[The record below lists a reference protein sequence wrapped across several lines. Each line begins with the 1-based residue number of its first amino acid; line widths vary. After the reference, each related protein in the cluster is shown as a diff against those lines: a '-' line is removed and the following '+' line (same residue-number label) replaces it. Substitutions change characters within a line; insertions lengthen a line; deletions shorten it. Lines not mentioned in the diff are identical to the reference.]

1 MILSVDRGAGTIT
14 WRCAACGNESTG
26 LAKAIR
32 VVDGTARLHDPKCG
46 ATAHVPF
53 NDWSDEALLPDVQ
66 SEMANA
72 IYRLRGDAPVE
83 DPLVRLVELPEDLGG
98 GLALEGEH
106 PALPDD
112 AVFEARQ
119 EARERKRQAEEF
131 ERQRR

>member
-1 MILSVDRGAGTIT
+1 MIVSIDREARTVT
-14 WRCAACGNESTG
+14 WQCAACGNENITP
-26 LAKAIR
+26 ARAIPLQ
-32 VVDGTARLHDPKCG
+32 DGTVRLRDPKCG
-46 ATAHVPF
+46 ATAFVPY
-53 NDWSDEALLPDVQ
+53 NDWRNNALLPDVQ
-66 SEMANA
+66 AEMANA

-98 GLALEGEH
+98 GLVLEGEH

-119 EARERKRQAEEF
+119 EARERKRQVEEF

>member
-1 MILSVDRGAGTIT
+1 MIVSIDREAGAVT
-14 WRCAACGNESTG
+14 WRCLACGNEYTTT
-26 LAKAIR
+26 ARAIP
-32 VVDGTARLHDPKCG
+32 VVDGTGQLHDPKCG
-46 ATAHVPF
+46 ATAHVPY

-66 SEMANA
+66 AEMANA

-98 GLALEGEH
+98 GLVLEGEH

-119 EARERKRQAEEF
+119 ETRERKRQVEEF